1 MAFSPLGLN
10 SDLQFVDTPPPGL
23 CSDPDLMKVCTGEDL
38 DISKVGVVSDAC
50 FVLGAKYGGG
60 VSECADLSKDQV
72 TTQCKAALGLP
83 CSPNNQ
89 STPSPTAVCARV
101 RMQNCNSWRPVIK
114 VPLSLFLPLQLPCVC
129 ARVLPPDKHA
139 RDFS

>member
-1 MAFSPLGLN
+1 METRKFITANIRMPVEIFEDGSYKIYTDLYKIDFSDSL
-10 SDLQFVDTPPPGL
+10 D
-23 CSDPDLMKVCTGEDL
+23 DPDLMKVCTGEDL

-101 RMQNCNSWRPVIK
+101 
-114 VPLSLFLPLQLPCVC
+114 LQ
-129 ARVLPPDKHA
+129 
-139 RDFS
+139 